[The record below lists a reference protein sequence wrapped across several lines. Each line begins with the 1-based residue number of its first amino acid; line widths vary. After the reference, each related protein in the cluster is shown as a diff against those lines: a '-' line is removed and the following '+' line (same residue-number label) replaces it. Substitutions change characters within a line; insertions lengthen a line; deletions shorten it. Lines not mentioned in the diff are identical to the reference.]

1 MSEYMP
7 PFKITNEILTYI
19 ASVSEKIGKIS
30 AVSNLESKQHL
41 RKNTR
46 SNEWLYSIWEDEKH
60 KPV

>member
-46 SNEWLYSIWEDEKH
+46 SNE
-60 KPV
+60 